1 MLQFNSWRKRQQER
15 FATCSSMHYHRVD
28 DSCYL
33 VVVHLL
39 RYLLTSRIVSQ
50 SKAVLV
56 DLNDELADTLLDFL
70 DQMEYAYMHPRSTS
84 AKYRFVQL
92 TGHAISSAIPSTL

>member
-39 RYLLTSRIVSQ
+39 RYLLTSRIDSQ

-56 DLNDELADTLLDFL
+56 NLSDELANTLLDFL

-84 AKYRFVQL
+84 AKFRFVQ
-92 TGHAISSAIPSTL
+92 TTHQTITTL